1 MRKTKVWVLTAL
13 LLTLVRVRNVMM
25 EKKHLIHHIWSQ
37 RGYELYMLIL
47 LTQTSFNFYCLAE
60 EEQAEFSSGSHII
73 CNCSQIPATQ
83 LLLLGGCQRQ
93 KTQLD
98 IQIPDWVLLC
108 WQLDKPAFDLY
119 VNRANLNWKVIKRKH
134 ILHNIHCTVA
144 FPTFPILT
152 FLKQDFVFS
161 SWLFQWQFLVLLKS
175 MTEPQWFWW
184 DQKVALRKERQT
196 SKILQLQFYH
206 LCGKIVLL

>member
-1 MRKTKVWVLTAL
+1 
-13 LLTLVRVRNVMM
+13 M
-25 EKKHLIHHIWSQ
+25 EKEHLIHHNRSP
-37 RGYELYMLIL
+37 GGSELYTLIL
-47 LTQTSFNFYCLAE
+47 LTKTSFSFYCLTE
-60 EEQAEFSSGSHII
+60 EEQPEFNSGSHII
-73 CNCSQIPATQ
+73 GNSSQIPSTQ

-134 ILHNIHCTVA
+134 ILHNAHCTVA

-152 FLKQDFVFS
+152 FFFFEDNFVFCCQ
-161 SWLFQWQFLVLLKS
+161 LFQCQFLVLLKWMANS
-175 MTEPQWFWW
+175 YSFWW
-184 DQKVALRKERQT
+184 DQKVALRKKGSN
-196 SKILQLQFYH
+196 SKFLQLQFYH
-206 LCGKIVLL
+206 LCRKMTWWRPKHMLY

>member
-1 MRKTKVWVLTAL
+1 
-13 LLTLVRVRNVMM
+13 M
-25 EKKHLIHHIWSQ
+25 EKEHLIHHNRSP
-37 RGYELYMLIL
+37 GGSELYTLIL
-47 LTQTSFNFYCLAE
+47 LTKTSFSFYCLTE
-60 EEQAEFSSGSHII
+60 EEQPEFNSGSHII
-73 CNCSQIPATQ
+73 GNSSQIPSTQ

-134 ILHNIHCTVA
+134 ILHNAHCTVA

-152 FLKQDFVFS
+152 FFFFEDNFVFCCQ
-161 SWLFQWQFLVLLKS
+161 LFQCQFLVLLKWMANS
-175 MTEPQWFWW
+175 YLFWW
-184 DQKVALRKERQT
+184 DQKVALRKKGNN
-196 SKILQLQFYH
+196 SKLLQLQFYH
-206 LCGKIVLL
+206 LCRKKWLDGDPSTCCIKTKNL